1 LIRNLVEAHVLRA
14 FRTDHGVPV
23 KEVRKAIRFAEERFG
38 IDRRLLSEQ
47 IWTDAGEL
55 FLDRYGESIDLSAS
69 GQLAMRQVLQAHLKR
84 VTWSQRLPVRLY
96 PFVGESAGTEMPIAI
111 DPEISF
117 GRPVLA
123 NDGIS
128 TKAITDRLD
137 AGESVEDVAADYEL
151 RREDIEQAVLYERAA

>member
-1 LIRNLVEAHVLRA
+1 
-14 FRTDHGVPV
+14 
-23 KEVRKAIRFAEERFG
+23 
-38 IDRRLLSEQ
+38 
-47 IWTDAGEL
+47 
-55 FLDRYGESIDLSAS
+55 
-69 GQLAMRQVLQAHLKR
+69 MRQVLQAHLKR